1 MRCVTGSEK
10 LKQKRRPLGGVL
22 FVFLGGSLVFEPR
35 DFVFQPEFLALQFGD
50 FFIGSCGMGECVR
63 QRCFQGL
70 MFGHKFSEVRLK
82 AHAFLLSGLNQRR
95 YDDMKLGACR
105 TPGKGIVEESGNK
118 YFRLREPG
126 AMALDTL
133 QEVQLRAKLQS
144 LLQQHRDLD
153 VAIQSLV
160 DSGTGDQLQVRRL
173 KKMKLDL
180 KDKITHIENMLIPD
194 IIA

>member
-1 MRCVTGSEK
+1 MT
-10 LKQKRRPLGGVL
+10 
-22 FVFLGGSLVFEPR
+22 
-35 DFVFQPEFLALQFGD
+35 
-50 FFIGSCGMGECVR
+50 
-63 QRCFQGL
+63 
-70 MFGHKFSEVRLK
+70 
-82 AHAFLLSGLNQRR
+82 
-95 YDDMKLGACR
+95 
-105 TPGKGIVEESGNK
+105 
-118 YFRLREPG
+118 
-126 AMALDTL
+126 LDTL
-133 QEVQLRAKLQS
+133 QDVQLRAKLQA